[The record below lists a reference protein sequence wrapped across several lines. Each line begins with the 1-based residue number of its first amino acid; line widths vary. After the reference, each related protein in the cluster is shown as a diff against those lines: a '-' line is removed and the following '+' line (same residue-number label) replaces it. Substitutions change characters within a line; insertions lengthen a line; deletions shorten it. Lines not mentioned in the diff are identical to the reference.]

1 MIGFSRMIP
10 TPWNIPFRVG
20 TNQSADRV
28 RLVLPMI
35 LSFLIPNLETIEL
48 RECYQ
53 FSYFR

>member
-1 MIGFSRMIP
+1 MIP